1 MTRDGKADQKTQRVK
16 KSETL
21 EVRIPHETK
30 QAFLSACR
38 EDGTTA
44 SEVVRE
50 QVQTYL
56 DARERSPLKADKRTL
71 VMTLPSNVRRYAPR
85 VAAGGALAI
94 GLTALAVL
102 PSAAAPDFKAQ
113 FSRLDVNGDGVLSV
127 DEFLGPKPADGGK
140 DDVVIETRTV
150 TRTGDKPPADVKI
163 EIEPGAMKKEAFAFY
178 LPEELGGQDG
188 DKVAD
193 QKHAYTVITRHETKD
208 TAARTPGGDSVTIG
222 KTMTFSLDDIRKEE
236 FAVIDANKDGK
247 VSLDEYRA
255 NQTAMLTRGFE
266 MLDANSD
273 KSLSQDE
280 YAKIVAPPMIRLNV
294 QGGPDLPDVS
304 RIELPGAKAASPEAI
319 KAAFG
324 RLDAN
329 KDGKLSLQ
337 EYLPKD

>member
-1 MTRDGKADQKTQRVK
+1 MTRDGKTDRKTQKVK

-30 QAFLSACR
+30 QAFLNACR

-50 QVQTYL
+50 QVQSYL
-56 DARERSPLKADKRTL
+56 DARERPPLETKRTL
-71 VMTLPSNVRRYAPR
+71 VMTLPPNVRRYAPR

-102 PSAAAPDFKAQ
+102 PSAAAPDIKAQ
-113 FSRLDVNGDGVLSV
+113 FTRLDANGDGVLSV
-127 DEFLGPKPADGGK
+127 EEFLGPKPADGEK
-140 DDVVIETRTV
+140 DDVVIETRTI
-150 TRTGDKPPADVKI
+150 TRTGDAPPEIKI
-163 EIEPGAMKKEAFAFY
+163 APGAMKKEAFAFY
-178 LPEELGGQDG
+178 LPDELGGAGAGKTSEQTHEY
-188 DKVAD
+188 KFIA
-193 QKHAYTVITRHETKD
+193 RHETSEVVNGEPATVHKSI
-208 TAARTPGGDSVTIG
+208 TISV
-222 KTMTFSLDDIRKEE
+222 DDIRKDE
-236 FAVIDANKDGK
+236 FVAIDTNKDGK

-266 MLDANSD
+266 ILDTDDS

-280 YAKIVAPPMIRLNV
+280 YAKIVAPPMVRMNLP
-294 QGGPDLPDVS
+294 GAPDMPEPP
-304 RIELPGAKAASPEAI
+304 RIEIPGAKAASPEAI
-319 KAAFG
+319 RSAFA

-329 KDGKLSLQ
+329 RDGKLSLQ

>member
-1 MTRDGKADQKTQRVK
+1 MIRDGKPDQKTQRVK

-30 QAFLSACR
+30 QAFLTACR

-56 DARERSPLKADKRTL
+56 DARERPPIEADKRTL
-71 VMTLPSNVRRYAPR
+71 FMTLPSNVRRYAPR

-113 FSRLDVNGDGVLSV
+113 FSRLDVNSDGVLSV

-140 DDVVIETRTV
+140 DDVVIETRTI
-150 TRTGDKPPADVKI
+150 TRSGDKPPVDIK
-163 EIEPGAMKKEAFAFY
+163 IEPGVMKKESFAFY
-178 LPEELGGQDG
+178 LPDELGGADA
-188 DKVAD
+188 DKAAD
-193 QKHAYTVITRHETKD
+193 QKHEYKFISRHEVSDKTGD
-208 TAARTPGGDSVTIG
+208 APGGDGVSIS
-222 KTMTFSLDDIRKEE
+222 KTMTFSVDDIRKEE
-236 FAVIDANKDGK
+236 FAAIDLNKDGK

-280 YAKIVAPPMIRLNV
+280 YAKIVAPPIRINLHGDTDTHEPPQIV
-294 QGGPDLPDVS
+294 
-304 RIELPGAKAASPEAI
+304 IPGAKAASPEAI
-319 KAAFG
+319 RAAFT

-337 EYLPKD
+337 EYLPKV

>member
-30 QAFLSACR
+30 QAFLTACR

-56 DARERSPLKADKRTL
+56 DARERPPLKADKRML
-71 VMTLPSNVRRYAPR
+71 FMTLPSNVRRYAPR

-113 FSRLDVNGDGVLSV
+113 FSRLDVNSDGVLSV
-127 DEFLGPKPADGGK
+127 EEFLGPKPADGGK
-140 DDVVIETRTV
+140 DDVVIETRTI
-150 TRTGDKPPADVKI
+150 TRTVDKHAADVRI
-163 EIEPGAMKKEAFAFY
+163 ETGVMKKDAFAFY
-178 LPEELGGQDG
+178 MPEELGGEIANA
-188 DKVAD
+188 AD
-193 QKHAYTVITRHETKD
+193 QKHEYKFI
-208 TAARTPGGDSVTIG
+208 ARREVDDIPGDVPGGAGVAID
-222 KTMTFSLDDIRKEE
+222 KTTTFTVDEIRKEE
-236 FAVIDANKDGK
+236 FAGIDLNKDGK

-266 MLDANSD
+266 ILDVNSD
-273 KSLSQDE
+273 RSLSLDE
-280 YAKIVAPPMIRLNV
+280 YAKIAAPPMIRMNW
-294 QGGPDLPDVS
+294 QGGPDMPEPP
-304 RIELPGAKAASPEAI
+304 RIESPGAKAASPEAI
-319 KAAFG
+319 KAAFT
-324 RLDAN
+324 RLDTDRN
-329 KDGKLSLQ
+329 GKLSLQ
-337 EYLPKD
+337 EYLPKA